1 MDKLK
6 AIDDH
11 LTAAQMHISRHD
23 LSPPSLDELATV
35 IRPALEANYRHALIS
50 VERCPDL
57 RGAPF
62 HLAAEGLCGDE
73 CIADIGGES
82 NLYPS
87 PRFDRKYSMIEIAQQ
102 IGMSP
107 ERGQLLGAGA
117 GPFHRLG
124 TNAELSPNF
133 GWEGSFENV
142 NNLTYYTKVDRSE
155 GKESIICAKSPTTDC
170 ALMCNLYGSSGLPGD
185 MIKITARGRKG
196 DQKAFH
202 ECVQQAIAE
211 HYGDDRPVSIGGVF
225 VIKKGTAYFHVM
237 PDFPPDDLLPFK
249 DINQLQKWLTW
260 HNFTSPMVCLSVF
273 HTADPLKLGL
283 RKEHTH
289 CFSPAGDR
297 GGHYHYDLDA
307 EPHDNE
313 VEYEAYF
320 NTAKFLYRIDGP
332 A

>member
-1 MDKLK
+1 MKV
-6 AIDDH
+6 
-11 LTAAQMHISRHD
+11 SRHE
-23 LSPPSLDELATV
+23 LSPPLLEELVAV
-35 IRPALEANYRHALIS
+35 IKPALEANYSHATAS

-62 HLAAEGLCGDE
+62 HLAAEGLCGNE
-73 CIADIGGES
+73 RIADIGGES

-102 IGMSP
+102 MEMSP
-107 ERGQLLGAGA
+107 EKGQLLGAGA

-133 GWEGSFENV
+133 GWEGSFDNV
-142 NNLTYYTKVDRSE
+142 NNLTYYTKVDKSE
-155 GKESIICAKSPTTDC
+155 GMDSVVCARSPTTDC
-170 ALMCNLYGSSGLPGD
+170 ALMCNLYGSSGSSGD
-185 MIKITARGRKG
+185 VIRITARGRKG

-202 ECVQQAIAE
+202 ECVQQALAK

-225 VIKKGTAYFHVM
+225 LIKKGRAYFHVM
-237 PDFPPDDLLPFK
+237 PDFPPNDQLPFK
-249 DINQLQKWLTW
+249 DVKQLEQWLTW
-260 HNFTSPMVCLSVF
+260 HNFESPVVCLSVF
-273 HTADPLKLGL
+273 HTSDPLKLGL

-289 CFSPAGDR
+289 CFSSAGDR

-307 EPHDNE
+307 DTENGE

-320 NTAKFLYRIDGP
+320 NTAKVLYRIDRP
-332 A
+332 LKSK